1 MRRIGRQ
8 HWIIDFTDSIF
19 QLSNSA
25 GQAIEVIVSFWVWY
39 FPCRDIRTMTKKF
52 LHIPVFFTIRLFLAL
67 FKLEND
73 VDAADDDKWHC
84 FTITHFSNQSVHTL
98 MKKKIHLR
106 SYIFNSVFMG
116 TVLSVCFKRF
126 FPVYFQ
132 FGRSRNKSKKW
143 MSDLPVTPTVTQPCN
158 PVTFEI

>member
-8 HWIIDFTDSIF
+8 HCIIDFTDSIF

-25 GQAIEVIVSFWVWY
+25 GQSIEVTVSFWVWY
-39 FPCRDIRTMTKKF
+39 FPCRDIRTMAKKGFCTFQCF
-52 LHIPVFFTIRLFLAL
+52 LTIRLFLAL
-67 FKLEND
+67 FKLENN

-84 FTITHFSNQSVHTL
+84 FTITHFSNQSFHSS
-98 MKKKIHLR
+98 MKKKKKIHLC
-106 SYIFNSVFMG
+106 SYIFNSVFAA

-132 FGRSRNKSKKW
+132 FDRSRNKSKKIKI
-143 MSDLPVTPTVTQPCN
+143 DL